1 MAVWWHVQHLTK
13 FTIRVKGLR
22 GNFTATKDNN
32 MIISIA
38 RQCGSGGLI
47 IAELLSKH
55 YGIPFYT
62 IKKLEDMAEAK
73 GIKDE
78 MSDFFAEYPVNA
90 LLYAITQSDG
100 MGHVTDQTRESLQSL
115 VGDNDCIIV
124 GRCGNYVFRNRA
136 DLVSVFLKGDRESRI
151 KFMAE
156 YKSISPAAAEELVD
170 GKDESRRAYHNYYT
184 GETWGDADK
193 YDLCVDSN
201 KLGFENAAHI
211 IEWYA
216 DNVLKGKTSAR

>member
-1 MAVWWHVQHLTK
+1 
-13 FTIRVKGLR
+13 
-22 GNFTATKDNN
+22 
-32 MIISIA
+32 MIITIA

-62 IKKLEDMAEAK
+62 IKKLEAMAEAK

-100 MGHVTDQTRESLQSL
+100 IGHVTDQTRGALQSL
-115 VGDNDCIIV
+115 IGGTDCIIV
-124 GRCGNYVFRNRA
+124 GRCGNYVFRDRK
-136 DLVSVFLKGDRESRI
+136 DLVSVFLKGDRDSRV
-151 KFMAE
+151 KFMAD
-156 YKSISPAAAEELVD
+156 YKSISISDAEELVD

-193 YDLCVDSN
+193 YDICVDSN
-201 KLGFENAAHI
+201 RLGFEKTALI

-216 DNVLKGKTSAR
+216 DRIEIGEGKA

>member
-1 MAVWWHVQHLTK
+1 M
-13 FTIRVKGLR
+13 R
-22 GNFTATKDNN
+22 GNFTAVKDNN
-32 MIISIA
+32 MIITIA

-62 IKKLEDMAEAK
+62 IKRLEAMAEAK

-78 MSDFFAEYPVNA
+78 MSDFFAEYPVNT
-90 LLYAITQSDG
+90 LLYAITQSDS
-100 MGHVTDQTRESLQSL
+100 MGHVTDQTRNSLQSL
-115 VGDNDCIIV
+115 VGESDCIIV
-124 GRCGNYVFRNRA
+124 GRCGNYVFRDRK
-136 DLVSVFLKGDRESRI
+136 DLVSVFLKGDRAKRI

-156 YKSISPAAAEELVD
+156 YKSISQVDAEELVD

-193 YDLCVDSN
+193 YDICVDSN
-201 KLGFENAAHI
+201 KLGFENAAQI

-216 DNVLKGKTSAR
+216 DNVLRNGASVK